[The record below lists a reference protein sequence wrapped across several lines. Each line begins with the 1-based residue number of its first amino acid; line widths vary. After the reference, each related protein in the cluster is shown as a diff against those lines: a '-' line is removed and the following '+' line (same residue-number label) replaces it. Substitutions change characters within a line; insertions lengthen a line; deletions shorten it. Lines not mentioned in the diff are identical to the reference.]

1 MRIVIKLGTSTLTC
15 KDGLLNKKYISSLAL
30 NLNELQNENHEF
42 LIVSSGAI
50 GAGRSHLKVNVRPR
64 TLREK
69 QAFAAV
75 GQPLVISAYSD
86 AFAKYGKTI
95 AQILLTRDD
104 FDKRDKYLNMRNTL
118 NTLIEN
124 DVIPIINENDSV
136 AVEEINFGDN
146 DTLSALVAAATN
158 ASKLVIF
165 TDVDGIYDAYPSK
178 SSIIPRIEK
187 ITEEIERLATGNS
200 SSSEKG
206 TGGMKTKI
214 IAAKIAGASGVDTI
228 ITNGLKLNSLKNIV
242 SGSSFDQVGTLIK
255 ASLRSFEA
263 KKSWIAFSKKVKGT
277 IFVNAKA
284 MEALVSK
291 GKSLLAV
298 GIMKVSGNFKRGDS
312 VSISNF
318 ENSNNKDFA
327 RGLTNYDSEIIEKIK
342 GKKVLE
348 IEKIIDVTD
357 DEVIHRDNLVIL

>member
-1 MRIVIKLGTSTLTC
+1 VKIVIKLGTSTLID
-15 KDGLLNKKYISSLAL
+15 KDGSLNKKYISELAL
-30 NLNELQNENHEF
+30 SLDELQKENHKF

-50 GAGRSHLKVNVRPR
+50 GAGCNRLNINVKLKR
-64 TLREK
+64 LREK

-75 GQPLVISAYSD
+75 GQPLVINAYSD
-86 AFAKYGKTI
+86 AFAEYGKTI

-118 NTLIEN
+118 NTLIRKN
-124 DVIPIINENDSV
+124 VVPIINENDSV

-146 DTLSALVAAATN
+146 DTLSALVSAATN
-158 ASKLVIF
+158 ADKLIIF

-178 SSIIPRIEK
+178 NSVIPRIEK
-187 ITEEIERLATGNS
+187 ITEKIEKLATS
-200 SSSEKG
+200 SSSSGKG

-214 IAAKIAGASGVDTI
+214 IAAKIAVASGVDTI
-228 ITNGLKLNSLKNIV
+228 ITNGSKLNLLRDIV
-242 SGSSFDQVGTLIK
+242 FSGDQIGTVIK
-255 ASLRSFEA
+255 ARQQSFEE

-298 GIMKVSGNFKRGDS
+298 GITKVSGNFERGDS
-312 VSISNF
+312 VSVSNS
-318 ENSNNKDFA
+318 EDNNKDFA
-327 RGLTNYDSEIIEKIK
+327 RGLTNYDNEVIEKIK
-342 GKKVLE
+342 GKKVFE
-348 IEKIIDVTD
+348 IEKIIDATD
-357 DEVIHRDNLVIL
+357 DEIIHRDNLAILW